1 LKPHLPG
8 LREGENVVIERIYQ
22 KTERTPEEKVRIQAI
37 REKFQ
42 REKPSLDDLL
52 ATGEY
57 DGPVPQGAY
66 LELRRLMHI
75 LRKERERLGLS
86 LADVAERT
94 GIDKAALS
102 RLETGK
108 QINPTIDTL
117 WRYAHAVGRL
127 LTWTV
132 IAGAAPATPK
142 ADGRSRKG
150 SPPKP
155 RKREGT
161 RGKGGSRKA

>member
-1 LKPHLPG
+1 
-8 LREGENVVIERIYQ
+8 VVIERIYQ
-22 KTERTPEEKVRIQAI
+22 KTERTPEEKARIQAI

-42 REKPSLDDLL
+42 KEKPSLDDLL

-57 DGPVPQGAY
+57 EGPIPQGAY
-66 LELRRLMHI
+66 LELRQLMHI

-108 QINPTIDTL
+108 HINPTIDTV
-117 WRYAHAVGRL
+117 WRYAHAVGKEL
-127 LTWTV
+127 SWTV
-132 IAGAAPATPK
+132 IGGAAPATPK
-142 ADGRSRKG
+142 ADGRSRKA
-150 SPPKP
+150 SPSKP
-155 RKREGT
+155 QKREGA
-161 RGKGGSRKA
+161 RGKGGSRKAGSQRGSS

>member
-1 LKPHLPG
+1 
-8 LREGENVVIERIYQ
+8 VVIERIYQ
-22 KTERTPEEKVRIQAI
+22 KTERTPEEKARLQAL

-42 REKPSLDDLL
+42 REKPSLEDLL
-52 ATGEY
+52 ATGDY

-66 LELRRLMHI
+66 LELRQLMHK
-75 LRKERERLGLS
+75 LKAARERLGLS

-94 GIDKAALS
+94 GTDKAALS

-117 WRYAHAVGRL
+117 WRYAHAVGVE

-132 IAGAAPATPK
+132 ITGRTPATPK
-142 ADGRSRKG
+142 ADGRAGKAPPKSRKPETAG
-150 SPPKP
+150 
-155 RKREGT
+155 
-161 RGKGGSRKA
+161 GKGGRKKT

>member
-1 LKPHLPG
+1 
-8 LREGENVVIERIYQ
+8 VVVERIYQ
-22 KTERTPEEKVRIQAI
+22 KTERTPEERARIREI

-42 REKPSLDDLL
+42 KEKPSLDDLL
-52 ATGEY
+52 ATGDY

-75 LRKERERLGLS
+75 LRKERERQGLS
-86 LADVAERT
+86 LTDIAERT
-94 GIDKAALS
+94 GMDKAALS

-142 ADGRSRKG
+142 ADGRARKRSPAKSRK
-150 SPPKP
+150 
-155 RKREGT
+155 R
-161 RGKGGSRKA
+161 